1 MATEITLEALT
12 NGSVNATSGDW
23 EGAGIFDKLIAATN
37 ANIEVQY
44 TKGRIT
50 TTDFATVYLGS
61 IQAVLQ
67 QSMQYALSERK
78 LEVDID
84 NAVTQGNL
92 LEAQLAEVMAATA
105 RAETQLADSL
115 LTSAK
120 QRILLDEEKDT
131 ADLNQIILAKEASV
145 KELQSDKLIKD
156 IEIAERDMSE
166 KELTGIKQRT
176 LLDEEKDLLQTQD
189 SEMISNGLK
198 DRELKSAQLNKINS
212 DTALTEQQIERLSA
226 ETTLVAQKVV
236 GRKQ

>member
-12 NGSVNATSGDW
+12 NGSVNVTSGDW
-23 EGAGIFDKLIAATN
+23 EGTGIFDKLIAATN

-92 LEAQLAEVMAATA
+92 LEAQLTEVMAATT

-120 QRILLDEEKDT
+120 QRILLDEE
-131 ADLNQIILAKEASV
+131 I
-145 KELQSDKLIKD
+145 
-156 IEIAERDMSE
+156 
-166 KELTGIKQRT
+166 
-176 LLDEEKDLLQTQD
+176 DLLQTQD
-189 SEMISNGLK
+189 AEMVNNGLK

-212 DTALTEQQIERLSA
+212 DAALTEQQIERLSA